1 MSRKEKSNWEN
12 LLHFLIEIVNKIE
25 EKSVGW
31 TKKKE
36 KKRFFFG
43 RIVSLYAFIVCCRSN
58 ARVLE
63 IS

>member
-25 EKSVGW
+25 EKKCW
-31 TKKKE
+31 LDKE
-36 KKRFFFG
+36 KRKGFFFG